1 MKFIDY
7 FIMSYIQLY
16 DINYTILIT
25 NLTQYRVVNSK
36 KGVTP
41 PGDANV
47 SFYVKCCLCLIL
59 YVDSTLHY
67 YNSLIKLCFNSNAEH
82 SYRKCLRYY

>member
-1 MKFIDY
+1 M
-7 FIMSYIQLY
+7 IQWNTKY
-16 DINYTILIT
+16 TAKNYTANKRLYA

-41 PGDANV
+41 PGGANV
-47 SFYVKCCLCLIL
+47 SFYVKYYLCLIL

>member
-1 MKFIDY
+1 MIQWNT
-7 FIMSYIQLY
+7 IYIAK
-16 DINYTILIT
+16 NYTT
-25 NLTQYRVVNSK
+25 NGGAYANLTQYRVVNSK

-82 SYRKCLRYY
+82 NYRKCLQYY